1 MTTIP
6 NRRLFLKQASMA
18 ALGSVVTTNTVKTGT
33 LMSELSGNT
42 PGAGKTLLPI
52 AYADI
57 YIQGE
62 LLSRAMR
69 NYDRL
74 ESDLYWP
81 ENDFAPK
88 GRNPNAASPGDK
100 EGRIILGLTLQ
111 ALATHRRP
119 VYLSQVIGL
128 IPKYVNEKGYFG
140 PILKD
145 KIDEQQ
151 LSGHG
156 FLLRGLCEYYTWKK
170 DPEVKRHILNITHHL
185 ALPTRGAFLYYPV
198 DPKSRVQNVGEVAGT
213 IQNTVGEWMLSSDIG
228 CYLLLL
234 DGVTQVYDLFPST
247 ELKGLIEEMIACFR
261 RMDVVGIKA
270 QTHSILTGLRA
281 ILRYYHTTGDRQLL
295 KLVEDSYA
303 IYRNEGMTA
312 NFENLN
318 WFERPKWTEPCA
330 IIDSFMVAVQLWQ
343 ITEKAHFLED
353 AHLIYYNAIGHTQRE
368 NGGFGLDNCTR
379 AAEPSLYV
387 KDDEAWWCCTM
398 RGGEGMAAAIQYNY
412 FMKDNEVVIPFFNS
426 SEAMLRLK
434 GGNIALK
441 QISEYPFNGYIT
453 WEVQE
458 SNNKAPVTLKW
469 LAPFWSK
476 NHLLKINGK
485 ESAFEKSNGFLVV
498 SMIMKKGTIIEL
510 SFEQH
515 PGIEYQSGEDSTNN
529 RFYTIAY
536 GPLQLGYEGDKE
548 IRITPNAEIVRES
561 TAAWKI
567 KNTDIMLT
575 PIYHLMDAKV
585 RVNSGYRKQLLF
597 PSGNTSY

>member
-1 MTTIP
+1 MAVP

-18 ALGSVVTTNTVKTGT
+18 TLSSVVAAVPIKAET
-33 LMSELSGNT
+33 LISGISGNIQA
-42 PGAGKTLLPI
+42 AGKALLPI
-52 AYADI
+52 AYSDI

-111 ALATHRRP
+111 AQATHRRP
-119 VYLSQVIGL
+119 VYLSQIVEL
-128 IPKYVNEKGYFG
+128 MPKYVNPKGYLG
-140 PILKD
+140 PILKG

-156 FLLRGLCEYYTWKK
+156 FLLRGLCEYYIWKK
-170 DPEVKRHILNITHHL
+170 DPEVKRHILNITNHL
-185 ALPTRGAFLYYPV
+185 ALPVKDAFLYYPV
-198 DPKSRVQNVGEVAGT
+198 DPKSRIQNVGEVAGT

-247 ELKGLIEEMIACFR
+247 ELKSLIEEMIACFQ
-261 RMDVVGIKA
+261 RMDIVSIKA
-270 QTHSILTGLRA
+270 QTHSTLTGLRG
-281 ILRYYHTTGDRQLL
+281 ILRYYHTTGNRELL

-303 IYRNEGMTA
+303 IYRNKGMTA

-318 WFERPKWTEPCA
+318 WFDRPKWTEPCA

-343 ITEKAHFLED
+343 ITDKSHYLED

-368 NGGFGLDNCTR
+368 NGGFGLDNCTSP
-379 AAEPSLYV
+379 AEPSLYV

-412 FMKDNEVVIPFFNS
+412 FLKDNEVVIPFFNS
-426 SEAMLRLK
+426 SEAVLRLK

-441 QISEYPFNGYIT
+441 QISEYPFNGFIT
-453 WEVQE
+453 WEVQD
-458 SNNKAPVTLKW
+458 SKNNRPVTLKW

-476 NHLLKINGK
+476 NHQLKINGN
-485 ESAFEKSNGFLVV
+485 SVSFEKINGFLMVN
-498 SMIMKKGTIIEL
+498 MIMKNGTTIEL
-510 SFEQH
+510 SFEQN
-515 PGIEYQSGEDSTNN
+515 PEIGEQTGKQNSNN
-529 RFYTIAY
+529 RYHSIAY
-536 GPLQLGYEGDKE
+536 GPLLLGYEGDKE
-548 IRITPNAEIVRES
+548 VNIPANAEMIRES
-561 TAAWKI
+561 TTEWRVKG
-567 KNTDIMLT
+567 TDIKLT
-575 PIYHLMDAKV
+575 PIHHFMNAEV
-585 RVNSGYRKQLLF
+585 REHSGYRKQILF
-597 PSGNTSY
+597 PSQNPNL